1 MPPSLSATM
10 SALPDLTLLTGLAT
24 PLWLVR
30 VEDGSVVWMNRAAR
44 KLLNPDTVGGTLR
57 MTPAG
62 PAPAATTER
71 AVTIRGTG
79 GEALALIVRIGP
91 VPGGDLVLVEAP
103 ADSAAR
109 QEVARLNEQ
118 LVALSYAYPD
128 LRFELRRDGSILDFA
143 AGSPADLGIP
153 AQRFLNGRIQEV
165 LPEAAAAALMEALE
179 RVAAGALT
187 ANPTASVVIRLPI
200 TGKTGGETGGEGD
213 AVFEARLVAL
223 SDDGDRI
230 LCILRNITGRTRAEQ
245 RAERAHRLLLDA
257 IDSIGEGFVLYDADD
272 RLVLFNRRY
281 RDLKISDP
289 DLARPGTPFESLL
302 RDGMRRGL
310 YRIAPERAEE
320 WMARRLALHRQ
331 GGPPM
336 EVQLADGRWL
346 RIEERRT
353 CDGGTVGLR
362 TDITDLKAQ
371 ALELAAANRRKSDY
385 VHHLS
390 HELRTPLTAVMGFAE
405 ILRDRLLGP
414 PDSPRYGEAATQIV
428 AAGDYMLELINNLL
442 DLARIEAGRLDLH
455 EEDCPPALI
464 VDATLSMMAARAERS
479 GVALSARL
487 PADLPVLWADPS
499 LVRQMLTN
507 LVGNALKFT
516 DPGGHVTVSAERDA
530 AGGLILAVADDGR
543 GMPPERIP
551 QALTAFAQIH
561 DPTRGRMTA
570 AQHGSGLGL
579 PLTAAL
585 VELHGGGIAVDS
597 APGRGTTVRLRF
609 PPERVVG

>member
-1 MPPSLSATM
+1 MPSLSATM
-10 SALPDLTLLTGLAT
+10 PALPDLTLLTGLAT

-30 VEDGSVVWMNRAAR
+30 SEDGGVVWLNRAAR
-44 KLLNPDTVGGTLR
+44 RLLAPDAMGGTLR

-62 PAPAATTER
+62 PVPTAATER
-71 AVTIRGTG
+71 AVTVRRAG
-79 GEALALIVRIGP
+79 GEALALTVRIGP
-91 VPGGDLVLVEAP
+91 VPGCDLLLMEAP
-103 ADSAAR
+103 ADLAAR
-109 QEVARLNEQ
+109 QELARLNEQ

-128 LRFELRRDGSILDFA
+128 LRFELRRDGGILDFA

-165 LPEAAAAALMEALE
+165 LPEAAAAPLVEALE
-179 RVAAGALT
+179 RVAAGAAT
-187 ANPTASVVIRLPI
+187 ANPTASVVIRLPV
-200 TGKTGGETGGEGD
+200 TGETGGEGD

-272 RLVLFNRRY
+272 RLMLFNRRY

-310 YRIAPERAEE
+310 YRIPPERAEE
-320 WMARRLALHRQ
+320 WMAERMAFHRH

-353 CDGGTVGLR
+353 RDGGTVGLR
-362 TDITDLKAQ
+362 TDITDLKAR

-405 ILRDRLLGP
+405 ILRDQLLGP
-414 PDSPRYGEAATQIV
+414 PGSPRYGEAAAQIV

-479 GVALSARL
+479 GVALSAQL

-551 QALTAFAQIH
+551 QALTAFAQVH
-561 DPTRGRMTA
+561 DPTRERMTA

-597 APGRGTTVRLRF
+597 APGCGTTVRLRF
-609 PPERVVG
+609 PPERVMR

>member
-1 MPPSLSATM
+1 MPSLSATKP
-10 SALPDLTLLTGLAT
+10 ALPDLTLLTGLAT

-30 VEDGSVVWMNRAAR
+30 AEDGGVVWLNRAAR
-44 KLLNPDTVGGTLR
+44 RLLDPESVGGTLCLS
-57 MTPAG
+57 PAG
-62 PAPAATTER
+62 PAPAAIER
-71 AVTIRGTG
+71 AATIRGTG
-79 GEALALIVRIGP
+79 GETLSLTVRIGP
-91 VPGGDLVLVEAP
+91 VPGTDLVLVEAP
-103 ADSAAR
+103 ADLAAR

-128 LRFELRRDGSILDFA
+128 LRFELRPNGSILDFA

-153 AQRFLNGRIQEV
+153 AQKFLNGRIQDV
-165 LPEAAAAALMEALE
+165 LPEAAAGPLMKALE
-179 RVAAGALT
+179 RVAVGALT
-187 ANPTASVVIRLPI
+187 ASVDIRLSVNGP
-200 TGKTGGETGGEGD
+200 TGGETGGEGD

-230 LCILRNITGRTRAEQ
+230 LCILRNITGRARAEQ

-281 RDLKISDP
+281 RDLKISNP
-289 DLARPGTPFESLL
+289 DLAQPGTPFESLL

-310 YRIAPERAEE
+310 YRVPPERAEE
-320 WMARRLALHRQ
+320 WMAKRLALHRH

-353 CDGGTVGLR
+353 SDGGTVGLR
-362 TDITDLKAQ
+362 TDITDLKAR

-405 ILRDRLLGP
+405 ILRDQLLGP
-414 PDSPRYGEAATQIV
+414 PGSPRYGEAAAQIV
-428 AAGDYMLELINNLL
+428 AAGEYMLELINNLL
-442 DLARIEAGRLDLH
+442 DLARIEAGRLELH

-464 VDATLSMMAARAERS
+464 VDATLSMMAARADQA
-479 GVALSARL
+479 GVTLSASL

-530 AGGLILAVADDGR
+530 DGGLVLAVSDDGR

-561 DPTRGRMTA
+561 DPTRERMTA
-570 AQHGSGLGL
+570 TQHGSGLGL

-609 PPERVVG
+609 PPERVMG

>member
-1 MPPSLSATM
+1 MPSLSATM
-10 SALPDLTLLTGLAT
+10 PALPDLTLLTGLAT
-24 PLWLVR
+24 PLWLAR
-30 VEDGSVVWMNRAAR
+30 AEDGGVVWLNRAAR
-44 KLLNPDTVGGTLR
+44 KLLDPNAAGGTLR

-62 PAPAATTER
+62 PAPTAAAER
-71 AVTIRGTG
+71 AVTIRGGG
-79 GEALALIVRIGP
+79 GEALSLTVRIGP
-91 VPGGDLVLVEAP
+91 VPGCDLMLVEAP
-103 ADSAAR
+103 ADLATR

-165 LPEAAAAALMEALE
+165 LPEAAAGPLMEALE
-179 RVAAGALT
+179 RVAAGA
-187 ANPTASVVIRLPI
+187 ATASVVIRLPVN
-200 TGKTGGETGGEGD
+200 GATGGETGGEGD

-230 LCILRNITGRTRAEQ
+230 LGILRNITGRARAEQ

-289 DLARPGTPFESLL
+289 DLAQPGTPFECLL

-310 YRIAPERAEE
+310 YRVPPERAEE
-320 WMARRLALHRQ
+320 WFAERLALHRQ

-405 ILRDRLLGP
+405 ILRDQLLGP
-414 PDSPRYGEAATQIV
+414 PGSPRYGEAAAQIV
-428 AAGDYMLELINNLL
+428 AAGEYMLELINNLL
-442 DLARIEAGRLDLH
+442 DLARIEAGRLELH

-464 VDATLSMMAARAERS
+464 VDATLSMMAARADQA

-516 DPGGHVTVSAERDA
+516 DSGGHVTVSAERDA

-543 GMPPERIP
+543 GMPPNRIP

-561 DPTRGRMTA
+561 DPTRERMTA
-570 AQHGSGLGL
+570 TQHGSGLGL

-585 VELHGGGIAVDS
+585 VELHGGGIAIDS

-609 PPERVVG
+609 PPERVIG

>member
-1 MPPSLSATM
+1 MPSLSATM
-10 SALPDLTLLTGLAT
+10 PALPDLTLLTGLAT
-24 PLWLVR
+24 PLWLAR
-30 VEDGSVVWMNRAAR
+30 AEDGGVVWLNRAAR
-44 KLLNPDTVGGTLR
+44 RLLDPNAAGGTLR

-62 PAPAATTER
+62 PAPTMATER
-71 AVTIRGTG
+71 AVIIRGG
-79 GEALALIVRIGP
+79 GEALSLTVRIGP
-91 VPGGDLVLVEAP
+91 VPGCDLVLVEAP
-103 ADSAAR
+103 ADLAAR

-165 LPEAAAAALMEALE
+165 LPEAAAAPLVEALE
-179 RVAAGALT
+179 RVTAGA
-187 ANPTASVVIRLPI
+187 ATASVVIRLPVN
-200 TGKTGGETGGEGD
+200 GATGGDTGGEGN

-223 SDDGDRI
+223 SDAGDRI
-230 LCILRNITGRTRAEQ
+230 LCILRNITGRARAEQ

-289 DLARPGTPFESLL
+289 DLAQPGTPFESLL

-310 YRIAPERAEE
+310 YRVPPERAEE
-320 WMARRLALHRQ
+320 WFAERLALHRQ

-405 ILRDRLLGP
+405 ILRDQLLGP
-414 PDSPRYGEAATQIV
+414 PGSPRYGEAAAQIV
-428 AAGDYMLELINNLL
+428 AAGEYMLELINNLL
-442 DLARIEAGRLDLH
+442 DLARIEAGRLELH

-464 VDATLSMMAARAERS
+464 VDATLSMMAARADQA

-487 PADLPVLWADPS
+487 PADLPALWADPS

-516 DPGGHVTVSAERDA
+516 DSGGHVTVSAERDA

-561 DPTRGRMTA
+561 DPTRERMTA
-570 AQHGSGLGL
+570 TQHGSGLGL

-585 VELHGGGIAVDS
+585 VELHGGGIVIDS

-609 PPERVVG
+609 PPERVMG

>member
-1 MPPSLSATM
+1 MPSLSATKH
-10 SALPDLTLLTGLAT
+10 ALPDLTLLTGLAT

-30 VEDGSVVWMNRAAR
+30 AEDGGVVWLNRAAR
-44 KLLNPDTVGGTLR
+44 KLLYPNAAGGTLR

-62 PAPAATTER
+62 PAPTAATER
-71 AVTIRGTG
+71 TVTVQGAG
-79 GEALALIVRIGP
+79 GEALALTVRIGP
-91 VPGGDLVLVEAP
+91 VPGCDLVLVEAAGDLP
-103 ADSAAR
+103 AR

-128 LRFELRRDGSILDFA
+128 LRFELRRDGRILDFA

-165 LPEAAAAALMEALE
+165 LPEAAAAQLLEALE
-179 RVAAGALT
+179 RVAAGA
-187 ANPTASVVIRLPI
+187 ATASSIASPTVKVDIRLPVD
-200 TGKTGGETGGEGD
+200 GETGAEGD

-230 LCILRNITGRTRAEQ
+230 LCILRNITGRARAEQ

-289 DLARPGTPFESLL
+289 DLAQPGTPFESLL

-310 YRIAPERAEE
+310 YRIPPERAEE
-320 WMARRLALHRQ
+320 WMARRLALHRH

-362 TDITDLKAQ
+362 TDITDLKAH

-405 ILRDRLLGP
+405 ILRDQLLGP
-414 PDSPRYGEAATQIV
+414 PGSPRYGEAAAQIV

-442 DLARIEAGRLDLH
+442 DLARIEAGRLELH
-455 EEDCPPALI
+455 EEECPPALI
-464 VDATLSMMAARAERS
+464 VDATLAMMAARAERC

-487 PADLPVLWADPS
+487 PADLPVLRGDPS

-561 DPTRGRMTA
+561 DPTRDPMTA
-570 AQHGSGLGL
+570 EQHGSGLGL

-609 PPERVVG
+609 PPERVTR

>member
-1 MPPSLSATM
+1 
-10 SALPDLTLLTGLAT
+10 
-24 PLWLVR
+24 
-30 VEDGSVVWMNRAAR
+30 
-44 KLLNPDTVGGTLR
+44 

-62 PAPAATTER
+62 QAPPAATER
-71 AVTIRGTG
+71 AVTIHGAG
-79 GEALALIVRIGP
+79 GLPLSLTVRIGP
-91 VPGGDLVLVEAP
+91 VPGSDLVLVEAP
-103 ADSAAR
+103 ADCAAR

-165 LPEAAAAALMEALE
+165 LPEAAAGPLVEALE
-179 RVAAGALT
+179 RVAAGAAA
-187 ANPTASVVIRLPI
+187 ANPTASVDIRLPAS
-200 TGKTGGETGGEGD
+200 GEAGGEGD

-230 LCILRNITGRTRAEQ
+230 LCILRNITGRARAERRAEQ
-245 RAERAHRLLLDA
+245 AHRLLLDA

-289 DLARPGTPFESLL
+289 DLAQPGTPFESLL
-302 RDGMRRGL
+302 RDGVRRGL
-310 YRIAPERAEE
+310 FRIPPEQAEE
-320 WMARRLALHRQ
+320 WIAQRLDLHRH
-331 GGPPM
+331 GGPPT
-336 EVQLADGRWL
+336 EVQLTDGRWL
-346 RIEERRT
+346 RMEERRT

-362 TDITDLKAQ
+362 TDITDLKAR

-405 ILRDRLLGP
+405 ILRDQLLGP
-414 PDSPRYGEAATQIV
+414 PGSPRYGEAAAQIV

-442 DLARIEAGRLDLH
+442 DLARIEAGRLELH

-464 VDATLSMMAARAERS
+464 VDATLSMMAARADRS

-487 PADLPVLWADPS
+487 PADLPVLRADPS

-530 AGGLILAVADDGR
+530 AGSLILAVADDGR

-551 QALTAFAQIH
+551 QALTAFAQVH
-561 DPTRGRMTA
+561 DRTRDPMA
-570 AQHGSGLGL
+570 ATQHGSGLGL

-585 VELHGGGIAVDS
+585 VELHGGGIAIDS

>member
-1 MPPSLSATM
+1 MPSLSATKP
-10 SALPDLTLLTGLAT
+10 ALPDLTLLTGLAT

-30 VEDGSVVWMNRAAR
+30 AEDGGVVWMNRAAR
-44 KLLNPDTVGGTLR
+44 RLLDPESVGGTLCLS
-57 MTPAG
+57 PAG
-62 PAPAATTER
+62 PAPAVATER
-71 AVTIRGTG
+71 AATIRGTV
-79 GEALALIVRIGP
+79 GETLSLTVRIGP
-91 VPGGDLVLVEAP
+91 VPGTDLVLVEAP
-103 ADSAAR
+103 ADLAAR

-153 AQRFLNGRIQEV
+153 AQKFLKGRIQDV
-165 LPEAAAAALMEALE
+165 LPKAAAGPLMKALE
-179 RVAAGALT
+179 RVTVGALT
-187 ANPTASVVIRLPI
+187 ASVHIRLPVN
-200 TGKTGGETGGEGD
+200 GATGGEAGGEGD

-230 LCILRNITGRTRAEQ
+230 LCILRNITGRARAEQ

-289 DLARPGTPFESLL
+289 DLAQPGTPFESLL

-310 YRIAPERAEE
+310 YRVPPERAEE
-320 WMARRLALHRQ
+320 WMAHRLALHRH

-353 CDGGTVGLR
+353 SDGGTVGLR
-362 TDITDLKAQ
+362 TDITDLKAR

-405 ILRDRLLGP
+405 ILRDQLLGP
-414 PDSPRYGEAATQIV
+414 PGSPRYGEAAAQIV
-428 AAGDYMLELINNLL
+428 AAGEYMLELINNLL
-442 DLARIEAGRLDLH
+442 DLARIEAGRLELH

-464 VDATLSMMAARAERS
+464 VDATLSMMAARADQA
-479 GVALSARL
+479 GVTLSASL

-516 DPGGHVTVSAERDA
+516 DPGGHVTVSAERDTD
-530 AGGLILAVADDGR
+530 GGLVLAVSDDGR

-561 DPTRGRMTA
+561 DPTRDRMTA
-570 AQHGSGLGL
+570 TQHGSGLGL

-585 VELHGGGIAVDS
+585 VDLHGGGIAVDS

-609 PPERVVG
+609 PPERVMG

>member
-1 MPPSLSATM
+1 MPSLSAVTQDP
-10 SALPDLTLLTGLAT
+10 SQLPGLALLAGLAT
-24 PLWLVR
+24 PLWLAR
-30 VEDGSVVWMNRAAR
+30 VEDGAVVWLNGAACT
-44 KLLNPDTVGGTLR
+44 LLDPDAMGGPLR
-57 MTPAG
+57 MMPAG
-62 PAPAATTER
+62 PVPSTPVER
-71 AVTIRGTG
+71 AVTIRCG
-79 GEALALIVRIGP
+79 GGSAALTVRIGP
-91 VPGGDLVLVEAP
+91 VAGCDLLLVEAP

-128 LRFELRRDGSILDFA
+128 LRFELRRDGGILDFA
-143 AGSPADLGIP
+143 AGNPAEFGIP
-153 AQRFLNGRIQEV
+153 AQRILNARFLNGRIQDV
-165 LPEAAAAALMEALE
+165 LPEEAAGPLADALE
-179 RVAAGALT
+179 RVVAGAPAATVDL
-187 ANPTASVVIRLPI
+187 RLS
-200 TGKTGGETGGEGD
+200 GNRQAGGD
-213 AVFEARLVAL
+213 AVFEARLVPL
-223 SDDGDRI
+223 GDDGSRI
-230 LCILRNITGRTRAEQ
+230 LCILRNVTVRTRAEH

-257 IDSIGEGFVLYDADD
+257 IDSIGQGFVLYDADD

-289 DLARPGTPFESLL
+289 DLAQPGTPFERLL
-302 RDGMRRGL
+302 RDGVRRGL
-310 YRIAPERAEE
+310 YRIPPEQAEK
-320 WMARRLALHRQ
+320 WIAGRLALHRN

-362 TDITDLKAQ
+362 TDITDLKAR

-390 HELRTPLTAVMGFAE
+390 HELRTPLTAVIGFAE
-405 ILRDRLLGP
+405 ILRDRLFGP
-414 PDSPRYGEAATQIV
+414 PDNPRYGDAAAQIV

-442 DLARIEAGRLDLH
+442 DLARIEAGALDLH
-455 EEDCPPALI
+455 EEDCLPALI

-479 GVALSARL
+479 GVTLSARL
-487 PADLPVLWADPS
+487 PDDPPVLWADPS

-516 DPGGHVTVSAERDA
+516 AADGHVMVSVEREAD
-530 AGGLILAVADDGR
+530 GGLVLAVADDGR
-543 GMPPERIP
+543 GMPPDRIP
-551 QALTAFAQIH
+551 QALTAFAQLH
-561 DPTRGRMTA
+561 DPAHDPMTV

-585 VELHGGGIAVDS
+585 VELHGGSIAVDS
-597 APGRGTTVRLRF
+597 APGCGTTVRLRF
-609 PPERVVG
+609 PPERVIG